1 MSCEPDADKVQI
13 NLYNFHLDAANKID
27 CVQCLHL
34 LLMYAEPAAVHGDR
48 PVQLLSGHH
57 QRPAVCAS
65 SRLT

>member
-1 MSCEPDADKVQI
+1 MSCEPDGYKVQV
-13 NLYNFHLDAANKID
+13 NLYSFHLDAAGM
-27 CVQCLHL
+27 QCLHL
-34 LLMYAEPAAVHGDR
+34 FLMYAEPAAVHGDR